1 MYDSL
6 HQVYQEASTSIVTVT
21 AVKSD
26 VDWFNNTYQSEG
38 NIAGVIIA
46 NNNRELLILTRK
58 SPLDKAQSILV
69 NFCNGVSAEG
79 SIKKYDVNTNLAVIA
94 VDLKYLRDTT
104 LDYVSVATL
113 GSSVNNGLAVRL

>member
-38 NIAGVIIA
+38 NIAGVI
-46 NNNRELLILTRK
+46 
-58 SPLDKAQSILV
+58 
-69 NFCNGVSAEG
+69 C
-79 SIKKYDVNTNLAVIA
+79 
-94 VDLKYLRDTT
+94 
-104 LDYVSVATL
+104 
-113 GSSVNNGLAVRL
+113 

>member
-58 SPLDKAQSILV
+58 SPLDKAQRSW
-69 NFCNGVSAEG
+69 
-79 SIKKYDVNTNLAVIA
+79 
-94 VDLKYLRDTT
+94 
-104 LDYVSVATL
+104 
-113 GSSVNNGLAVRL
+113 